1 MKALFL
7 LGLLAQAQAPA
18 QPIQLPR
25 ADAHFV
31 IGWQNLHKNQGADSY
46 NDWMGD
52 IFYGGA
58 GAGWF
63 WTDHLKLQVDFGA
76 GTKGTQNRFRQFF
89 VNGNP
94 AYEQVRIET
103 RQSSLAIAQ
112 QYQFFRNQW
121 FHPRVAAG
129 VDIARESTTEHY
141 ESFGVYDPITR
152 TTRQVTPPRTE
163 GPEHRFIARPFA
175 EGGFKAYV
183 TTRAFFTTDMRLM
196 FRHGIDE
203 VLFRAGFGF
212 DF

>member
-1 MKALFL
+1 MKAFLL
-7 LGLLAQAQAPA
+7 LGLLAQAPQQ

-31 IGWQNLHKNQGADSY
+31 VGWQNLHKDQGESY
-46 NDWMGD
+46 NDWIGD
-52 IFYGGA
+52 ILYGGA

-63 WTDHLKLQVDFGA
+63 YTDNLKLQVDFGA
-76 GTKGTQNRFRQFF
+76 GTKGSQSRYRQSF
-89 VNGNP
+89 VNGSSVFE
-94 AYEQVRIET
+94 YSRVET
-103 RQSSLAIAQ
+103 RQSSIAIAQ

-129 VDIARESTTEHY
+129 VDIARETTTERY
-141 ESFGVYDPITR
+141 DPVGVYDQVTR
-152 TTRQVTPPRTE
+152 TTRVIAPARTE
-163 GPEHRFIARPFA
+163 GPEHRVIARPFA

-196 FRHGIDE
+196 FRHGVDE